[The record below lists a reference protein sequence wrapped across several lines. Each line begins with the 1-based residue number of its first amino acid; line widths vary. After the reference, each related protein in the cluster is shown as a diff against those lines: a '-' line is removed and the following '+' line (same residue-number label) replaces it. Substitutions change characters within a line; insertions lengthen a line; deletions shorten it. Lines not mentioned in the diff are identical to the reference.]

1 MHIEFIVISHN
12 SVVLNNLCYL
22 QFTQIPVAPKSIY
35 FHTIFVNI
43 LYMNVAKICTINA
56 NQVGNFEATPG
67 QQSDK
72 MSHGKNKQSRLV
84 EMQLH

>member
-1 MHIEFIVISHN
+1 MRCVSAY
-12 SVVLNNLCYL
+12 NLTL
-22 QFTQIPVAPKSIY
+22 LTIY
-35 FHTIFVNI
+35 SNTSSPIINLFPYHFCKYS